1 MKKLIVI
8 LRFGASHPLGK
19 EIPLFEKLLEANP
32 EHGCAVGIEGVGL
45 FSIIHTRFSPK
56 EIAQEFA
63 ELAERT
69 NDLLPVLVFSLDDPS
84 VGVDLR
90 ALVGIQAAIKELRAR
105 IGEVGAADAADTAGT
120 TIEMTLDELLDLVNT
135 KGGVDRLSADE
146 RALLEKLSREEP

>member
-8 LRFGASHPLGK
+8 LRFGVSHPLGK

-45 FSIIHTRFSPK
+45 LSILHTRFSPK

-69 NDLLPVLVFSLDDPS
+69 SDQLPVLVFSLDDPS

-90 ALVGIQAAIKELRAR
+90 AFVGIQAAIEELRAR
-105 IGEVGAADAADTAGT
+105 VGEVGAADAAGT